1 MAYRVI
7 GTSPPRADAWEK
19 VRGRPIYAGDLA
31 LSGMLHGRIVR
42 SPYASA
48 RIVRLDTRAARALPG
63 VVAVLTGKDVPRN
76 ELRVERP
83 GGMAGPTAG
92 AVLATQPVLADARVR
107 FQGEPVAAIAAE
119 TPEAAAAAADL
130 VEVEYEELPGVYDPL
145 AALAPDAPRVHDTG
159 NLLRSWHLR
168 SGDVV
173 EGFRRADVVVEHTYR
188 TPFVDHV
195 YLETETGIGWI
206 DAEGV
211 LTLRVSTQVLEHFRD
226 VAEVLRLPHGRV
238 RLEGAYVGGGFGGK
252 EDVTVEC
259 LLGLLAWKTRRPV
272 QLVFSREESFIG
284 HGKRHPYV
292 MRYRTGAT
300 RDGTLTALEAD
311 LVSDS
316 GAYAALSPWVL
327 LYSLVTATGPYRIP
341 HVRVDATTVY
351 TNNPVASAYRCF
363 GSIQTCLA
371 YEGQMDALAAALGI
385 DPLALREKNFLRKG
399 DALAT
404 GQVLETEPLL
414 AETMRRAWA
423 GLGEHRA
430 RRGPT
435 RLGRAVAASFT
446 PYGRMCWTRDSAS
459 AWVGMELDGTAVV
472 RCAAP
477 DVGGGQTASLCAIT
491 AEVLGLDVERVTAVG
506 RDSHFTPRAGTT
518 TATRQLLMSGNA
530 VLKAAREVRRHLVDQ
545 AAEMLEAAPEDIE
558 LMEGRA
564 LVRGAPDRAIDFSA
578 LVRAATAAGR
588 PVQALDKYDAPS
600 APTIDPATGQ
610 GKPFN
615 DYTFGTQAVEVEVD
629 EETGQTRV
637 TKLAACYDVGQA
649 INRQSAE
656 GQIEGGAVQGLG
668 HALLEEVVL
677 EDGVSKNPHL
687 LDYKIPTTLDAPEII
702 TILLE
707 SGQGLGPFG
716 AKGIG
721 EPAMTPTP
729 AAVMNAVTRAARAE
743 LTRFPMTA
751 ERVLAA
757 LKNSSPIPSPPS
769 GERTAVRAERRSR
782 EARAE

>member
-7 GTSPPRADAWEK
+7 GTSPARADAWEK

-42 SPYASA
+42 SPYPSA
-48 RIVRLDTRAARALPG
+48 RIVRLDARAAAALPG
-63 VVAVLTGKDVPRN
+63 VVAVLTARDVPRN
-76 ELRVERP
+76 ELRMELP
-83 GGMAGPTAG
+83 GRMAEATAG

-130 VEVEYEELPGVYDPL
+130 VAVEYEELPGVYDPL

-159 NLLRSWHLR
+159 NLLRSWYLG
-168 SGDVV
+168 SGDVNQ
-173 EGFRRADVVVEHTYR
+173 GFARADVVVEHTYR

-195 YLETETGIGWI
+195 YMETETGIGWI

-211 LTLRVSTQVLEHFRD
+211 LVLRVSTQVLEHYRD
-226 VAEVLRLPHGRV
+226 VAEILRLPHSRV

-259 LLGLLAWKTRRPV
+259 LLGLLVWKTRRPV

-284 HGKRHPYV
+284 HGKRHPYI
-292 MRYRTGAT
+292 MRYRSGAT
-300 RDGTLTALEAD
+300 REGTLTALEAE
-311 LVSDS
+311 LISDS

-341 HVRVDATTVY
+341 HVKVDATTVY

-371 YEGQMDALAAALGI
+371 YEGQMDALAAALSM

-404 GQVLETEPLL
+404 GQVLETDPMLV
-414 AETMRRAWA
+414 ETMRRAWA
-423 GLGEHRA
+423 GLGERRPSRA
-430 RRGPT
+430 PT
-435 RLGRAVAASFT
+435 RVGRAVAASFT

-477 DVGGGQTASLCAIT
+477 DVGGGQTSSLCAIT
-491 AEVLGLDVERVTAVG
+491 AEILGLELEQVAAVG

-530 VLKAAREVRRHLVDQ
+530 VLNAARELRRHLVG
-545 AAEMLEAAPEDIE
+545 AAAALLEAAPGDIV
-558 LMEGRA
+558 LAGGRA
-564 LVRGAPDRAIDFSA
+564 LVRGAPDRALTLA
-578 LVRAATAAGR
+578 AVVRAAIGEGR
-588 PVQALDKYDAPS
+588 PVQVLEKYDAPS
-600 APTIDPATGQ
+600 APTIDPTTGQ
-610 GKPFN
+610 GKAFN
-615 DYTFGTQAVEVEVD
+615 DYTFGTHALEVEID
-629 EETGQTRV
+629 EETGRTSVSRLVACFDAGRV
-637 TKLAACYDVGQA
+637 IHRA
-649 INRQSAE
+649 SAE
-656 GQIEGGAVQGLG
+656 GQLEGGAVQGLG
-668 HALLEEVVL
+668 YALMEEIAL
-677 EDGVSKNPHL
+677 DNGVSKNPHL
-687 LDYKIPTTLDAPEII
+687 ADYKIPTSLDAPGI
-702 TILLE
+702 TGVLLE
-707 SGQGLGPFG
+707 SGGGLGPFG
-716 AKGIG
+716 AKGLG
-721 EPAMTPTP
+721 EPAMTPSI
-729 AAVMNAVTRAARAE
+729 AAVANAVSNALGARVTD
-743 LTRFPMTA
+743 LPITA
-751 ERVLAA
+751 ERVLARLRA
-757 LKNSSPIPSPPS
+757 T
-769 GERTAVRAERRSR
+769 TA
-782 EARAE
+782 

>member
-7 GTSPPRADAWEK
+7 GGSQPRADAWEK

-31 LSGMLHGRIVR
+31 VAGMLHARIVR

-48 RIVRLDTRAARALPG
+48 RIVRIDTSEARALPG
-63 VVAVLTGKDVPRN
+63 VVAVLTHADVPQNALRM
-76 ELRVERP
+76 ELP
-83 GGMAGPTAG
+83 GRMAEATAG
-92 AVLATQPVLADARVR
+92 AVLATQPVLAEDRVR

-119 TPEAAAAAADL
+119 TPEIAAEAAER
-130 VEVEYEELPGVYDPL
+130 VRVEYEPLPGVYDP
-145 AALAPDAPRVHDTG
+145 AEALRPGAPHVHEGG
-159 NLLRSWHLR
+159 NLLRAWHIR
-168 SGDVV
+168 KGDAA
-173 EGFRRADVVVEHTYR
+173 EAFARADVVVEKTYR

-206 DAEGV
+206 DAEGTLV
-211 LTLRVSTQVLEHFRD
+211 LRVSTQVLEHFRD

-238 RLEGAYVGGGFGGK
+238 RLEGAYLGGGFGGK

-259 LLGLLAWKTRRPV
+259 LLGLLVWKTRRPV

-292 MRYRTGAT
+292 LRYRSGAT
-300 RDGTLTALEAD
+300 RTGELVAMEVE

-327 LYSLVTATGPYRIP
+327 LYSLVTATGPYRVP
-341 HVRVDATTVY
+341 HVTVDAFTVY
-351 TNNPVASAYRCF
+351 TNNPVASAYRTF
-363 GSIQTCLA
+363 GSIQTCIG
-371 YEGQMDALAAALGI
+371 YEGQMDALAAALSM
-385 DPLALREKNFLRKG
+385 DPLDLRERNFLRKG
-399 DALAT
+399 DSIAT
-404 GQVLETEPLL
+404 GQVLESEPMLG
-414 AETMRRAWA
+414 ETMRRAWQA
-423 GLGEHRA
+423 LGPVRPGGGPVRVARGL
-430 RRGPT
+430 
-435 RLGRAVAASFT
+435 AASFT

-477 DVGGGQTASLCAIT
+477 DVGGGQTSSLCSIT
-491 AEVLGLDVERVTAVG
+491 AEVLGVPVEQVTAVG

-518 TATRQLLMSGNA
+518 TATRQLFMSGNA

-558 LMEGRA
+558 LVEGRA

-578 LVRAATAAGR
+578 LVKAATAAGR

-637 TKLAACYDVGQA
+637 TKLVACYDVGQA

-687 LDYKIPTTLDAPEII
+687 LDYKIPTTLDAPEIV

-729 AAVMNAVTRAARAE
+729 AAVMNAVSRAARSP
-743 LTRFPMTA
+743 LTQFPMTA

-757 LKNSSPIPSPPS
+757 LKSSSSRVDFRAETLPTSRRR
-769 GERTAVRAERRSR
+769 GERRGEC
-782 EARAE
+782 

>member
-7 GTSPPRADAWEK
+7 GGSQPRADAWEK

-31 LSGMLHGRIVR
+31 VAGMLHARIVR

-48 RIVRLDTRAARALPG
+48 RIVRIDTSEARALPG
-63 VVAVLTGKDVPRN
+63 VVAVLTHADVPQNALRM
-76 ELRVERP
+76 ELP
-83 GGMAGPTAG
+83 GRMAEATAG
-92 AVLATQPVLADARVR
+92 AVLATQPVLAEDRVR

-119 TPEAAAAAADL
+119 TPEIAAEAAER
-130 VEVEYEELPGVYDPL
+130 VRVEYEPLPGVYDP
-145 AALAPDAPRVHDTG
+145 AEALRPGAPHVHEGG
-159 NLLRSWHLR
+159 NLLRAWHIR
-168 SGDVV
+168 KGDAA
-173 EGFRRADVVVEHTYR
+173 EALARADVVVEKTYR

-206 DAEGV
+206 DAEGTLV
-211 LTLRVSTQVLEHFRD
+211 LRVSTQVLENFRD

-238 RLEGAYVGGGFGGK
+238 RLEGAYLGGGFGGK

-259 LLGLLAWKTRRPV
+259 LLGLLVWKTRRPV

-292 MRYRTGAT
+292 LRYRSGAT
-300 RDGTLTALEAD
+300 RTGELVAMEVE

-327 LYSLVTATGPYRIP
+327 LYSLVTATGPYRVP
-341 HVRVDATTVY
+341 HVTVDAFTVY
-351 TNNPVASAYRCF
+351 TNNPVASAYRTF
-363 GSIQTCLA
+363 GSIQTCIG
-371 YEGQMDALAAALGI
+371 YEGQMDALAAALSM
-385 DPLALREKNFLRKG
+385 DPLDLRERNFLRKG
-399 DALAT
+399 DSIAT
-404 GQVLETEPLL
+404 GQVLESEPMLG
-414 AETMRRAWA
+414 ETMRRAWQA
-423 GLGEHRA
+423 LGPVRPGGGAVRVARGL
-430 RRGPT
+430 
-435 RLGRAVAASFT
+435 AASFT

-477 DVGGGQTASLCAIT
+477 DVGGGQTSSLCSIT
-491 AEVLGLDVERVTAVG
+491 AEVLGMPVEQVTAVG

-518 TATRQLLMSGNA
+518 TATRQLFMSGNA

-558 LMEGRA
+558 LVEGRA

-637 TKLAACYDVGQA
+637 TKLVACYDVGQA

-729 AAVMNAVTRAARAE
+729 AAVMNAVSRAARSP
-743 LTRFPMTA
+743 LTQFPMTA

-757 LKNSSPIPSPPS
+757 LKSSSS
-769 GERTAVRAERRSR
+769 RAG
-782 EARAE
+782 

>member
-7 GTSPPRADAWEK
+7 GTSPARADAWEK

-42 SPYASA
+42 SPYPSA
-48 RIVRLDTRAARALPG
+48 RIVRLDTRAAAALPG
-63 VVAVLTGKDVPRN
+63 VVAVLTARDVPRN
-76 ELRVERP
+76 ELRMELP
-83 GGMAGPTAG
+83 GRMAEATAG

-159 NLLRSWHLR
+159 NLLRSWYLR
-168 SGDVV
+168 SGDVNQ
-173 EGFRRADVVVEHTYR
+173 GFARADVVVEHTYR

-195 YLETETGIGWI
+195 YMETETGIGWI

-211 LTLRVSTQVLEHFRD
+211 LVLRVSTQVLEHYRD
-226 VAEVLRLPHGRV
+226 VAEILRLPHSRV

-259 LLGLLAWKTRRPV
+259 LLGLLVWKTRRPV

-292 MRYRTGAT
+292 MRYRSGAT
-300 RDGTLTALEAD
+300 REGTLTALEAE
-311 LVSDS
+311 LISDS

-341 HVRVDATTVY
+341 HVKVDATTVY

-371 YEGQMDALAAALGI
+371 YEGQMDALAAALSM

-404 GQVLETEPLL
+404 GQVLETDPMLV
-414 AETMRRAWA
+414 ETMRRAWA
-423 GLGEHRA
+423 GLGERRPSRA
-430 RRGPT
+430 PT
-435 RLGRAVAASFT
+435 RVGRAVAASFT

-477 DVGGGQTASLCAIT
+477 DVGGGQTSSLCAIT
-491 AEVLGLDVERVTAVG
+491 AEILGLELEQVAAVG

-530 VLKAAREVRRHLVDQ
+530 VLNAARELRRHLVG
-545 AAEMLEAAPEDIE
+545 AAAALLEAAPGDIV
-558 LMEGRA
+558 LAGGRA
-564 LVRGAPDRAIDFSA
+564 FVRGAPDRALTLA
-578 LVRAATAAGR
+578 AVVRAAIGEGR
-588 PVQALDKYDAPS
+588 PVQVLEKYDAPS
-600 APTIDPATGQ
+600 APTIDPTTGQ
-610 GKPFN
+610 GKAFN
-615 DYTFGTQAVEVEVD
+615 DYTFGTHALEVEID
-629 EETGQTRV
+629 EETGRTSVSRLVACFDAGRV
-637 TKLAACYDVGQA
+637 IHRA
-649 INRQSAE
+649 SAE
-656 GQIEGGAVQGLG
+656 GQLEGGAVQGLG
-668 HALLEEVVL
+668 YALMEEIAL
-677 EDGVSKNPHL
+677 DNGVSKNPHL
-687 LDYKIPTTLDAPEII
+687 ADYKIPTSLDAPEI
-702 TILLE
+702 TSVLLE
-707 SGQGLGPFG
+707 SGGGLGPFG
-716 AKGIG
+716 AKGLG
-721 EPAMTPTP
+721 EPAMTPSI
-729 AAVMNAVTRAARAE
+729 AAVANAVSNALGARVTD
-743 LTRFPMTA
+743 LPITA
-751 ERVLAA
+751 ERVLARLRA
-757 LKNSSPIPSPPS
+757 T
-769 GERTAVRAERRSR
+769 TA
-782 EARAE
+782 

>member
-7 GTSPPRADAWEK
+7 GTSPARADAWEK

-42 SPYASA
+42 SPYPSA
-48 RIVRLDTRAARALPG
+48 RIVRLDTRAAAALPG
-63 VVAVLTGKDVPRN
+63 VVAVLTARDVPRN
-76 ELRVERP
+76 ELRMELP
-83 GGMAGPTAG
+83 GRMAEATAG

-130 VEVEYEELPGVYDPL
+130 VAVEYEELPGVYDPL

-159 NLLRSWHLR
+159 NLLRSWYLR
-168 SGDVV
+168 SGDVNQ
-173 EGFRRADVVVEHTYR
+173 GFARADVVVEHTYR

-195 YLETETGIGWI
+195 YMETETGIGWI

-211 LTLRVSTQVLEHFRD
+211 LVLRVSTQVLEHYRD
-226 VAEVLRLPHGRV
+226 VAEILRLPHSRV

-259 LLGLLAWKTRRPV
+259 LLGLLVWKTRRPV

-292 MRYRTGAT
+292 MRYRSGAT
-300 RDGTLTALEAD
+300 REGTLTALEAE
-311 LVSDS
+311 LISDS

-341 HVRVDATTVY
+341 HVKVDATTVY

-371 YEGQMDALAAALGI
+371 YEGQMDALAAALSM

-404 GQVLETEPLL
+404 GQVLETDPML

-423 GLGEHRA
+423 GLGERRPSRA
-430 RRGPT
+430 PT
-435 RLGRAVAASFT
+435 RVGRAVAASFT

-477 DVGGGQTASLCAIT
+477 DVGGGQTSSLCAIT
-491 AEVLGLDVERVTAVG
+491 AEILGLELEQVAAVG

-530 VLKAAREVRRHLVDQ
+530 VLNAARELRRHLVG
-545 AAEMLEAAPEDIE
+545 AAAALLEAAPGDIV
-558 LMEGRA
+558 LAGGRA
-564 LVRGAPDRAIDFSA
+564 FVRGAPDRALTLA
-578 LVRAATAAGR
+578 AVVRAAIGEGR
-588 PVQALDKYDAPS
+588 PVQVLEKYDAPS
-600 APTIDPATGQ
+600 APTIDPTTGQ
-610 GKPFN
+610 GKAFN
-615 DYTFGTQAVEVEVD
+615 DYTFGTHALEVEID
-629 EETGQTRV
+629 EETGRTSVSRLVACFDAGRV
-637 TKLAACYDVGQA
+637 IHRA
-649 INRQSAE
+649 SAE
-656 GQIEGGAVQGLG
+656 GQLEGGAVQGLG
-668 HALLEEVVL
+668 YALMEEIAL
-677 EDGVSKNPHL
+677 DNGVSKNPHL
-687 LDYKIPTTLDAPEII
+687 ADYKIPTSLDAPEI
-702 TILLE
+702 TSVLLE
-707 SGQGLGPFG
+707 SGGGLGPFG
-716 AKGIG
+716 AKGLG
-721 EPAMTPTP
+721 EPAMTPSI
-729 AAVMNAVTRAARAE
+729 AAVANAVSNALGARVTD
-743 LTRFPMTA
+743 LPITA
-751 ERVLAA
+751 ERVLARLRA
-757 LKNSSPIPSPPS
+757 T
-769 GERTAVRAERRSR
+769 TA
-782 EARAE
+782 

>member
-7 GTSPPRADAWEK
+7 GGSQPRGDAWEK

-31 LSGMLHGRIVR
+31 VAGMLHARIVR

-48 RIVRLDTRAARALPG
+48 RIVRIETSEARALPG
-63 VVAVLTGKDVPRN
+63 VVAVLTHADVPQNALRM
-76 ELRVERP
+76 ELP
-83 GGMAGPTAG
+83 GRMAEATAG
-92 AVLATQPVLADARVR
+92 AVLATQPVLAEDRVR

-119 TPEAAAAAADL
+119 TPELAAEAAER
-130 VEVEYEELPGVYDPL
+130 VRVEYEPLPGVYDP
-145 AALAPDAPRVHDTG
+145 AEALRPGAPHVHEGG
-159 NLLRSWHLR
+159 NLLRAWHIR
-168 SGDVV
+168 KGDAT
-173 EGFRRADVVVEHTYR
+173 EAFARADVVVEKTYR

-206 DAEGV
+206 DAEGTLV
-211 LTLRVSTQVLEHFRD
+211 LRVSTQVLEHFRD

-238 RLEGAYVGGGFGGK
+238 RLEGAYLGGGFGGK

-259 LLGLLAWKTRRPV
+259 LLGLLVWKTRRPV
-272 QLVFSREESFIG
+272 QLVFSREESFI
-284 HGKRHPYV
+284 
-292 MRYRTGAT
+292 A
-300 RDGTLTALEAD
+300 
-311 LVSDS
+311 
-316 GAYAALSPWVL
+316 
-327 LYSLVTATGPYRIP
+327 
-341 HVRVDATTVY
+341 VDAFTVY
-351 TNNPVASAYRCF
+351 TNNPVASAYRTF
-363 GSIQTCLA
+363 GSIQTCIG
-371 YEGQMDALAAALGI
+371 YEGQMDALAATLSM
-385 DPLALREKNFLRKG
+385 DPLELRERNFLRKG
-399 DALAT
+399 DSIAT
-404 GQVLETEPLL
+404 GQVLESEPMLG
-414 AETMRRAWA
+414 ETMRRAWEA
-423 GLGEHRA
+423 LGPVRPGGGPLRVARGL
-430 RRGPT
+430 
-435 RLGRAVAASFT
+435 AASFT

-477 DVGGGQTASLCAIT
+477 DVGGGQTSSLCSIS
-491 AEVLGLDVERVTAVG
+491 AEVLGLPVEQVAAVG

-518 TATRQLLMSGNA
+518 TATRQLFMSGNA

-558 LMEGRA
+558 LVEGRA

-578 LVRAATAAGR
+578 LVKAATAAGR

-649 INRQSAE
+649 INRQSTE

-729 AAVMNAVTRAARAE
+729 AAVMNAVSRAARSP
-743 LTRFPMTA
+743 LTQFPITA

-757 LKNSSPIPSPPS
+757 LKNSSLRADFRAETLPV
-769 GERTAVRAERRSR
+769 VRAEGRSP

>member
-7 GTSPPRADAWEK
+7 GTSPARADAWEK

-42 SPYASA
+42 SPYPSA
-48 RIVRLDTRAARALPG
+48 RIVRLDARAAAALPG
-63 VVAVLTGKDVPRN
+63 VVAVLTARDVPRN
-76 ELRVERP
+76 ELRMELP
-83 GGMAGPTAG
+83 GRMAEATAG

-130 VEVEYEELPGVYDPL
+130 VAVEYEELPGVYDPL

-159 NLLRSWHLR
+159 NLLRSWYLG
-168 SGDVV
+168 SGDVNQ
-173 EGFRRADVVVEHTYR
+173 GFARADVVVEHTYR

-195 YLETETGIGWI
+195 YMETETGIGWI

-211 LTLRVSTQVLEHFRD
+211 LVLRVSTQVLEHYRD
-226 VAEVLRLPHGRV
+226 VAEILRLPHSRV

-259 LLGLLAWKTRRPV
+259 LLGLLVWKTRRPV

-284 HGKRHPYV
+284 HGKRHPYI
-292 MRYRTGAT
+292 MRYRSGAT
-300 RDGTLTALEAD
+300 REGTLTALEAE
-311 LVSDS
+311 LISDS

-341 HVRVDATTVY
+341 HVKVDATTVY

-371 YEGQMDALAAALGI
+371 YEGQMDALAAALSM

-399 DALAT
+399 DTLAT
-404 GQVLETEPLL
+404 GQVLETDPML

-423 GLGEHRA
+423 GLGERRPSRA
-430 RRGPT
+430 PT
-435 RLGRAVAASFT
+435 RVGRAVAASFT

-477 DVGGGQTASLCAIT
+477 DVGGGQTSSLCAIT
-491 AEVLGLDVERVTAVG
+491 AEILGLELEQVAAVG

-530 VLKAAREVRRHLVDQ
+530 VLNAARELRRHLVG
-545 AAEMLEAAPEDIE
+545 AAAALLEAAPGDIV
-558 LMEGRA
+558 LAGGRA
-564 LVRGAPDRAIDFSA
+564 FVRGAPDRALTLA
-578 LVRAATAAGR
+578 AVVRAAIGEGR
-588 PVQALDKYDAPS
+588 PVQVLEKYDAPS
-600 APTIDPATGQ
+600 APTIDPTTGQ
-610 GKPFN
+610 GKAFN
-615 DYTFGTQAVEVEVD
+615 DYTFGTHALEVEID
-629 EETGQTRV
+629 EETGRTSVSRLVACFDAGRV
-637 TKLAACYDVGQA
+637 IHRA
-649 INRQSAE
+649 SAE
-656 GQIEGGAVQGLG
+656 GQLEGGAVQGLG
-668 HALLEEVVL
+668 YALMEEIAL
-677 EDGVSKNPHL
+677 DNGVSKNPHL
-687 LDYKIPTTLDAPEII
+687 ADYKIPTSLDAPGI
-702 TILLE
+702 TGVLLE
-707 SGQGLGPFG
+707 SGGGLGPFG
-716 AKGIG
+716 AKGLG
-721 EPAMTPTP
+721 EPAMTPSI
-729 AAVMNAVTRAARAE
+729 AAVANAVSNALGARVTD
-743 LTRFPMTA
+743 LPITA
-751 ERVLAA
+751 ERVLARLRA
-757 LKNSSPIPSPPS
+757 T
-769 GERTAVRAERRSR
+769 TA
-782 EARAE
+782 

>member
-7 GTSPPRADAWEK
+7 GGSQARADAWEK

-48 RIVRLDTRAARALPG
+48 RLVRLDTEAARALPG
-63 VVAVLTGKDVPRN
+63 VIAVLTARDVPRN
-76 ELRVERP
+76 ELRMELP
-83 GGMAGPTAG
+83 GRMAEATAG
-92 AVLATQPVLADARVR
+92 AVLATQPVLAVSRVR

-119 TPEAAAAAADL
+119 TPEIAARAAEL
-130 VEVEYEELPGVYDPL
+130 VEVDYEELPGVYDPL
-145 AALAPDAPRVHDTG
+145 TALEPGAPRVHDSG

-168 SGDVV
+168 SGDIAQ
-173 EGFRRADVVVEHTYR
+173 GFGRADVVVEHTYR

-226 VAEVLRLPHGRV
+226 VAEILRLPHGRV

-259 LLGLLAWKTRRPV
+259 LLGLLVWKTRRPV
-272 QLVFSREESFIG
+272 MLVFSREESFVG

-292 MRYRTGAT
+292 MRYRTGAR

-311 LVSDS
+311 LISES

-341 HVRVDATTVY
+341 HVKVDATTVY

-371 YEGQMDALAAALGI
+371 YEGQMDALAAALGV

-404 GQVLETEPLL
+404 GQVLETEPML
-414 AETMRRAWA
+414 AETMRRAWT
-423 GLGEHRA
+423 GLGEPKPSRA
-430 RRGPT
+430 AT
-435 RLGRAVAASFT
+435 RVGRAVAASFT

-477 DVGGGQTASLCAIT
+477 DVGGGQTSSLCAIT
-491 AEVLGLDVERVTAVG
+491 AEVLGLDLDHVSAVG

-530 VLKAAREVRRHLVDQ
+530 VLNAAREVRRHLAG
-545 AAEMLEAAPEDIE
+545 AAAALLEAAPADVV
-558 LMEGRA
+558 LADGRA
-564 LVRGAPDRAIDFSA
+564 FVRGAPDRALPLAS
-578 LVRAATAAGR
+578 VVKAAIADGR
-588 PVQALDKYDAPS
+588 PVQALEKYDAPS
-600 APTIDPATGQ
+600 APTIDPTTGQ
-610 GKPFN
+610 GKAFN
-615 DYTFGTQAVEVEVD
+615 DYTFGTHAIEVEID

-637 TKLAACYDVGQA
+637 SRLVTSFDAGRVIHRA
-649 INRQSAE
+649 NAE
-656 GQIEGGAVQGLG
+656 GQLEGGAVQGLG
-668 HALLEEVVL
+668 YALMEEIAL
-677 EDGVSKNPHL
+677 DHGVSRNPHL
-687 LDYKIPTTLDAPEII
+687 ADYKIPTSLDVPAIQAV
-702 TILLE
+702 LLE
-707 SGQGLGPFG
+707 SGNGLGPFG
-716 AKGIG
+716 AKGLG
-721 EPAMTPTP
+721 EPAMTPSI
-729 AAVMNAVTRAARAE
+729 AAVANAVSHALGVRVTE
-743 LTRFPMTA
+743 LPITA

-757 LKNSSPIPSPPS
+757 RR
-769 GERTAVRAERRSR
+769 RTR
-782 EARAE
+782 

>member
-7 GTSPPRADAWEK
+7 GGSQARADAWEK

-48 RIVRLDTRAARALPG
+48 RLVRLDAEAARALPG
-63 VVAVLTGKDVPRN
+63 VIAVLTARDVPRN
-76 ELRVERP
+76 ELRMELP
-83 GGMAGPTAG
+83 GRMAEATAG

-159 NLLRSWHLR
+159 NLLRSWYLR
-168 SGDVV
+168 SGDVNQ
-173 EGFRRADVVVEHTYR
+173 GFARADVVVEHTYR

-195 YLETETGIGWI
+195 YMETETGIGWI

-211 LTLRVSTQVLEHFRD
+211 LVLRVSTQVLEHYRD
-226 VAEVLRLPHGRV
+226 VAEILQLPHGRV

-259 LLGLLAWKTRRPV
+259 LLGLLVWKTGRPV

-292 MRYRTGAT
+292 MRYRSGAT
-300 RDGTLTALEAD
+300 RDGTLTALEAE

-327 LYSLVTATGPYRIP
+327 LYSLVTATGPYRVP
-341 HVRVDATTVY
+341 NVKVDALTVY
-351 TNNPVASAYRCF
+351 TNNPIASAYRTF
-363 GSIQTCLA
+363 GSIQTCVA
-371 YEGQMDALAAALGI
+371 YEGQIDALARAIGM
-385 DPLALREKNFLRKG
+385 DPLELREKNFLRKG
-399 DALAT
+399 DSIAT
-404 GQVLETEPLL
+404 GQVLESEPMLG
-414 AETMRRAWA
+414 ETMRRAWEA
-423 GLGEHRA
+423 LGPVRAGEGPVRIARGLG
-430 RRGPT
+430 
-435 RLGRAVAASFT
+435 ASLT

-477 DVGGGQTASLCAIT
+477 DVGGGQTSSLCSIT
-491 AEVLGLDVERVTAVG
+491 AEILGLPLEQVTAVG

-518 TATRQLLMSGNA
+518 TATRQLFMSGNA
-530 VLKAAREVRRHLVDQ
+530 VLKAAGEVRRHLVDQ
-545 AAEMLEAAPEDIE
+545 AAEMLEASPADIE
-558 LMEGRA
+558 LVDGRA
-564 LVRGAPDRAIDFSA
+564 MVRGAPDRALPFSA
-578 LVRAATAAGR
+578 VVMAATATGR
-588 PVQALDKYDAPS
+588 PVQVLDKYDAPS

-637 TKLAACYDVGQA
+637 TKLAACYDIGQA

-729 AAVMNAVTRAARAE
+729 AAVMNAVSRAARSP
-743 LTRFPMTA
+743 LTQFPMTA

-757 LKNSSPIPSPPS
+757 LKSSSS
-769 GERTAVRAERRSR
+769 RAG
-782 EARAE
+782 

>member
-7 GTSPPRADAWEK
+7 GTSPARADAWEK

-42 SPYASA
+42 SPYPSA
-48 RIVRLDTRAARALPG
+48 RIVRLDARAAAALPG
-63 VVAVLTGKDVPRN
+63 VVAVLTARDVPRN
-76 ELRVERP
+76 ELRMELP
-83 GGMAGPTAG
+83 GRMAEATAG

-159 NLLRSWHLR
+159 NLLRSWYLR
-168 SGDVV
+168 SGDVNQ
-173 EGFRRADVVVEHTYR
+173 GFARADVVVEHTYR

-195 YLETETGIGWI
+195 YMETETGIGWI

-211 LTLRVSTQVLEHFRD
+211 LVLRVSTQVLEHYRD
-226 VAEVLRLPHGRV
+226 VAEILRLPHSRV

-259 LLGLLAWKTRRPV
+259 LLGLLVWKTRRPV

-292 MRYRTGAT
+292 MRYRSGAT
-300 RDGTLTALEAD
+300 REGTLTALEAE
-311 LVSDS
+311 LISDS

-341 HVRVDATTVY
+341 HVKVDATTAY

-371 YEGQMDALAAALGI
+371 YEGQMDALAAALSM

-399 DALAT
+399 DTLAT
-404 GQVLETEPLL
+404 GQVLETDPML

-423 GLGEHRA
+423 GLGERRPSRA
-430 RRGPT
+430 PT
-435 RLGRAVAASFT
+435 RVGRAVAASFT

-477 DVGGGQTASLCAIT
+477 DVGGGQTSSLCAIT
-491 AEVLGLDVERVTAVG
+491 AEILGLELEQVAAVG

-530 VLKAAREVRRHLVDQ
+530 VLNAARELRRHLVG
-545 AAEMLEAAPEDIE
+545 AAAALLEAAPGDIV
-558 LMEGRA
+558 LAGGRA
-564 LVRGAPDRAIDFSA
+564 FVRGAPDRALTLA
-578 LVRAATAAGR
+578 AVVRAAIGEGR
-588 PVQALDKYDAPS
+588 PVQVLEKYDAPS
-600 APTIDPATGQ
+600 APTIDPTTGQ
-610 GKPFN
+610 GKAFN
-615 DYTFGTQAVEVEVD
+615 DYTFGTHALEVEID
-629 EETGQTRV
+629 EETGRTSVSRLVACFDAGRV
-637 TKLAACYDVGQA
+637 IHRA
-649 INRQSAE
+649 SAE
-656 GQIEGGAVQGLG
+656 GQLEGGAVQGLG
-668 HALLEEVVL
+668 YALMEEIAL
-677 EDGVSKNPHL
+677 DNGVSKNPHL
-687 LDYKIPTTLDAPEII
+687 ADYKIPTSLDAPGI
-702 TILLE
+702 TGVLLE
-707 SGQGLGPFG
+707 SGGGLGPFG
-716 AKGIG
+716 AKGLG
-721 EPAMTPTP
+721 EPAMTPSI
-729 AAVMNAVTRAARAE
+729 AAVANAVSNALGARVTD
-743 LTRFPMTA
+743 LPITA
-751 ERVLAA
+751 ERVLARLRA
-757 LKNSSPIPSPPS
+757 T
-769 GERTAVRAERRSR
+769 TA
-782 EARAE
+782 